1 MNRPLATALVITVAL
16 VAAPSLWPSSG
27 IPAAATTAKAES
39 SARSLG
45 PAEKKAR
52 AQALAGCRKIDA
64 APKRKACIRR
74 VNRKY
79 RQPPTNPV
87 TPPAGPVEEVLVRD
101 KYFFP
106 TELVI
111 PKGGS
116 VLWVWGNQNADA
128 HNVTLL
134 GGPKGV
140 SPYDFE
146 TPLSPSVNYTFK
158 RRFEVPGTYRFACS
172 LHHLMEMTVEV
183 GG

>member
-1 MNRPLATALVITVAL
+1 MHRPLATALVITVAL

-27 IPAAATTAKAES
+27 IPAGAAPAE
-39 SARSLG
+39 AGLATRSLG

-52 AQALAGCRKIDA
+52 ARELARCRKIDA
-64 APKRKACIRR
+64 VSKRKACVRK

-79 RQPPTNPV
+79 GQPSTDPV
-87 TPPAGPVEEVLVRD
+87 TPPTGPVEEVLVRD

-106 TELVI
+106 TEVGI

-116 VLWVWGNQNADA
+116 VLWLWGNQNVDA